1 MMDMSN
7 EVGKLLKR
15 LGAPEHIKPDS
26 PEVFRQKFRELQ
38 LADELVKSN
47 EHRSRLNNALFG
59 KSGLNAHFLSCSFDN
74 YKVERAD
81 QRKAL
86 EVAKRFVEKFVEL
99 SAVGKGF
106 LFIGTP
112 GTGKNHLAAAIA
124 NALMA
129 KHRSVVLLSVMDLF
143 ARVRES
149 YNDRSLSEERLI
161 AELMRPELLIIDEI
175 GLQRGSVDEMLWLT
189 RIIDKR
195 LYGLKSTGFITNLDM
210 GELQSM
216 LGERA
221 YERLKDAATVAVKFD
236 WPSFRGN
243 KGVTNGN

>member
-1 MMDMSN
+1 MMDMSQ
-7 EVGKLLKR
+7 EVDKLLKR
-15 LGAPEHIKPDS
+15 LGCPEHIKPDS
-26 PEVFRQKFRELQ
+26 PEVYRHKFRELQ
-38 LADELVKSN
+38 HRDEVIKSN

-59 KSGLNAHFLSCSFDN
+59 KSGLNAHFLSCSFEN
-74 YKVERAD
+74 YQVERAD

-86 EVAKRFVEKFVEL
+86 DVAKRFVDKFIEL

-129 KHRSVVLLSVMDLF
+129 RHHSVVLLSVMDLF
-143 ARVRES
+143 SRVRES

-161 AELMRPELLIIDEI
+161 AEFMRPELLIIDEI

-195 LYGLKSTGFITNLDM
+195 LYGHKSTGFITNLDTA
-210 GELQSM
+210 ELQKV

-221 YERLKDAATVAVKFD
+221 YERLLDAATVAVTFN
-236 WPSFRGN
+236 WPSYRG
-243 KGVTNGN
+243 KRG

>member
-1 MMDMSN
+1 MMDMSQ
-7 EVGKLLKR
+7 EVDKLLKR
-15 LGAPEHIKPDS
+15 LGCPEHIQPDP
-26 PEVFRQKFRELQ
+26 PEVHRQKIRELQ
-38 LADELVKSN
+38 RRDEVIKSN

-59 KSGLNAHFLSCSFDN
+59 KSGLNAHFLSCSFEN
-74 YKVERAD
+74 YQVERAD

-129 KHRSVVLLSVMDLF
+129 RHHSVVLLSVMDLF
-143 ARVRES
+143 SRVRES
-149 YNDRSLSEERLI
+149 YNDRSLTEERLI
-161 AELMRPELLIIDEI
+161 AEFMRPELLIIDEI

-195 LYGLKSTGFITNLDM
+195 LYGHKSTGFITNLDTA
-210 GELQSM
+210 ELQKV

-221 YERLKDAATVAVKFD
+221 YERLLDAATVAVTFN
-236 WPSFRGN
+236 WPSYRG
-243 KGVTNGN
+243 KRG